1 MPRRPVLVFDAS
13 PLIALASTGLL
24 EKLERLGVEAIVP
37 EEVRDEVAGNERA
50 TGHPE
55 RLILEQLFRQRTIS
69 VRRVRDD
76 DALRRVSANPRLSRA
91 DAASLCL
98 ARERRGRLI
107 ADDRD
112 LRVAARALRVGLGG
126 SLYVLALA
134 VEKRVIAAHDAVD
147 AVERMIAHG
156 WYCSPAL
163 LKSFTDRMLGKE
175 GRR

>member
-1 MPRRPVLVFDAS
+1 MVRHEVLVFDAS

-24 EKLERLGVEAIVP
+24 EKLDRLGIEAVIP
-37 EEVRDEVAGNERA
+37 EEVRREVAGETIA
-50 TGHPE
+50 PGHAE
-55 RLILEQLFRQRTIS
+55 RLVLEQLVRRKAIS
-69 VRRVRDD
+69 VGHVQDEA
-76 DALRRVSANPRLSRA
+76 ALERVSANPRLSRA

-98 ARERRGRLI
+98 ALERRGRLI

-112 LRVAARALRVGLGG
+112 LRAAARALGVDLGG

-134 VEKRVIAAHDAVD
+134 VAKRVIAAQEAVE

-163 LKSFTDRMLGKE
+163 LKSFRDQMLGE
-175 GRR
+175 D